1 MNITMDDMSLYEK
14 TIYEMDDRSEGARV
28 FSQLANDEEGYIN
41 LMRLF
46 EHQDE
51 MFFDLC
57 HYTEKGHKIIA
68 DIVYETIKP
77 TIMELMKE
85 G

>member
-1 MNITMDDMSLYEK
+1 M
-14 TIYEMDDRSEGARV
+14 